1 MLRNLAFVIGFAV
14 IGAFHCRFSLRQLI
28 SALQRKPK
36 LCLREQWP
44 R

>member
-1 MLRNLAFVIGFAV
+1 MLRNLAFVVSYAVFQGFALPPQC
-14 IGAFHCRFSLRQLI
+14 GQLI

-36 LCLREQWP
+36 LCSREQWP